1 MGSKGWMGEAWF
13 KVAGLEVRLLGPADG
28 EALDDLH
35 VACAEF
41 FEMVEGRPPAKG
53 DGLSLLSDRP
63 EGVLL
68 ENKLVFGLFDSGRLI
83 GTIDLLRDYPER
95 RRWYLG
101 LMTFAPTSR
110 NRGSGALAFNA
121 LWSWVLSQGGQSIRL
136 IVQSQNPRALEFWLR
151 QGFSILDTAIHQGDA
166 KENQVHQLELTL
178 VPPMI
183 SEPT

>member
-28 EALDDLH
+28 ETLDELYF
-35 VACAEF
+35 ACADF
-41 FEMVEGRPPAKG
+41 FEMVEGRAPAKG

-63 EGVLL
+63 EGVLF
-68 ENKLVFGLFDSGRLI
+68 ENKLVFGLFESERLV
-83 GTIDLLRDYPER
+83 GAIDLLRDYPDQR
-95 RRWYLG
+95 SWYLG
-101 LMTFAPTSR
+101 LMIFTSAMR
-110 NRGSGALAFNA
+110 NRGVGTLAFDA
-121 LWSWVLSQGGQSIRL
+121 LRSWVLSQGGQSIRL

-151 QGFSILDTAIHQGDA
+151 QVFSILDTAIHQGDA
-166 KENQVHQLELTL
+166 QQNQVHQLELTL